1 VSETLVSA
9 LTVLLVWGS
18 LLWKMQALRW
28 QPRDA
33 IQRSYCGAL
42 LALALAMTVFH
53 PPIYRAVDRITGV
66 PNFARLLGNG
76 LGVVSAWAFQPV
88 ITKLLRY
95 QARGRGVLSGAWPM
109 IGTLGVMIYLFSRMS
124 VPQSAPLDFQQRYGA
139 APFVAAYRIVLFAY
153 IGLTMYNLFALS
165 LRNGR
170 VVRSISQPRRRL
182 WARLQ
187 TVGWGLGT
195 AYDANECIYVVL
207 RRSKFAHNAPY
218 DHLLAN
224 VLLTGF
230 LVAILSGAGLSL
242 FHWLGQY
249 RALRQLYP
257 LWRDLYRATPQIAL
271 DPPSSEGADTVAF
284 RDVRFRLYRRV
295 TEIHDGI
302 TALES
307 YSDAAMTDKADRACK
322 RMGITRRQSRVTV
335 EALMLAQAMYAK
347 GVGKRTSEPLLFP
360 LMTMEENLE
369 HEVQHLKGVARAYR
383 GISAQGR
390 ETLSHSLSERPDS
403 QEAIRRR

>member
-1 VSETLVSA
+1 MSA
-9 LTVLLVWGS
+9 LILSLVWGS
-18 LLWKMQALRW
+18 LFWKLQTLRW
-28 QPRDA
+28 RPRDT

-42 LALALAMTVFH
+42 LALALALTIFH
-53 PPIYRAVDRITGV
+53 PPIYRAVDRFTGV
-66 PNFARLLGNG
+66 PNFARLLGNS

-95 QARGRGVLSGAWPM
+95 QARGRGILGSAWLM
-109 IGTLGVMIYLFSRMS
+109 IGTLGVMTFLFSRMS

-139 APFVAAYRIVLFAY
+139 APFVAEYRIVLFAY

-170 VVRSISQPRRRL
+170 VVRSISQPHRRL

-187 TVGWGLGT
+187 TFGWGLGT

-230 LVAILSGAGLSL
+230 LVTILSGAGLGL

-271 DPPSSEGADTVAF
+271 YPPSSEGADIVAF
-284 RDVRFRLYRRV
+284 RDVGFRLYRRV

-302 TALES
+302 TALEP
-307 YSDAAMTDKADRACK
+307 YGGDASMVERADGAFKQTD
-322 RMGITRRQSRVTV
+322 ITRKRDRTKV
-335 EALMLAQAMYAK
+335 EALMLARAMQA
-347 GVGKRTSEPLLFP
+347 KRRGERISEPLSCP
-360 LMTMEENLE
+360 IITTEENLE
-369 HEVQHLKGVARAYR
+369 HEVRHLKGVARAYR
-383 GISAQGR
+383 NIPAQWR
-390 ETLSHSLSERPDS
+390 ETQSNVLSDRPNS
-403 QEAIRRR
+403 REAASRR